1 MPVRLVIDGYNL
13 IKADTAEADYV
24 HNDLEGARGRLIE
37 RLKVYIRLKR
47 TRVTVVFDGTA
58 SGRLARGSE
67 SFAGIKVIFSRG
79 GEEADAVIKGL
90 VRDKGASLT
99 VVTSDHDLGSYAE
112 ARGAVL
118 ISSAEFLDILDMA
131 EYEDV
136 KGVSPEDEDGE
147 VPGFGKKKGPSRRPP
162 KQTRKK
168 RNRLKKL

>member
-13 IKADTAEADYV
+13 IKADTVEADYV

-37 RLKVYIRLKR
+37 RLKVYKRLKH
-47 TRVTVVFDGTA
+47 TKVTVVFDGTA
-58 SGRLARGSE
+58 SGRLTSGKE
-67 SFAGIKVIFSRG
+67 NHAGVEVVFSRG
-79 GEEADAVIKGL
+79 GEEADTVIKRL
-90 VRDKGASLT
+90 ARDKGASLT

-136 KGVSPEDEDGE
+136 KGVSPEDEEGE
-147 VPGFGKKKGPSRRPP
+147 EPGFGKKKGPSRRPP
-162 KQTRKK
+162 KQARKK